1 MPKLRFKR
9 EDGTDYPEWEDW
21 VLDSIGSFYG
31 GLSGKTKE
39 DFGKGNSKFVTYMN
53 VYKNIFAMQEML
65 ESVDIS
71 DNEKQNKVKYGDLLM
86 TQSSET
92 VEELGMSSVYLFYDE
107 PYLNSFCFGLHLYN
121 HALTYPMYIGYLM
134 RSEAIRK
141 QIMREGQ
148 GISRINLSP
157 NRMKGMILSLPCLEE
172 QQKIADFLSNVDEVI
187 AQSEAEV
194 ANLQQQKK
202 AAMQKIFSQEV
213 RFKREDGTSYPEWE
227 EKKLGSVCD
236 NIGDGLHKAPSYDES
251 GDYYFINGN
260 NLKNGKIVIEKQT
273 PKVSVGTLQKS
284 DKSLDTATIL
294 MSINGTIGNLAF
306 YQDEKIMLGKSVAY
320 LKVSKNVCKKYIYSV
335 LQTRKVTDNFK
346 LSVTGTTIKN
356 LGLTAIR
363 DTPIFIP
370 CLEEQQKIADF
381 LATYDEAISCAKQE
395 LDKWKELKK
404 GLLQQMFA

>member
-1 MPKLRFKR
+1 MLVPKLRFKR
-9 EDGTDYPEWEDW
+9 EDGTDYPEWE
-21 VLDSIGSFYG
+21 
-31 GLSGKTKE
+31 
-39 DFGKGNSKFVTYMN
+39 
-53 VYKNIFAMQEML
+53 
-65 ESVDIS
+65 
-71 DNEKQNKVKYGDLLM
+71 
-86 TQSSET
+86 
-92 VEELGMSSVYLFYDE
+92 
-107 PYLNSFCFGLHLYN
+107 
-121 HALTYPMYIGYLM
+121 
-134 RSEAIRK
+134 
-141 QIMREGQ
+141 
-148 GISRINLSP
+148 
-157 NRMKGMILSLPCLEE
+157 
-172 QQKIADFLSNVDEVI
+172 
-187 AQSEAEV
+187 
-194 ANLQQQKK
+194 
-202 AAMQKIFSQEV
+202 
-213 RFKREDGTSYPEWE
+213 

-236 NIGDGLHKAPSYDES
+236 SIGDGLHKAPSYDES

-381 LATYDEAISCAKQE
+381 LSTVAEVIAQSEAEVANLQQQKKAAMQKIFSQEVRFKREDGTSYPEWENVKFGSLIKEYRDRTSIENEDVLLSSAISGMFLMSTA
-395 LDKWKELKK
+395 LY
-404 GLLQQMFA
+404 LLHTRPTISQTAICILWLSG

>member
-1 MPKLRFKR
+1 MLIPKLRFKR

-172 QQKIADFLSNVDEVI
+172 QQKIADFLFF
-187 AQSEAEV
+187 Q
-194 ANLQQQKK
+194 
-202 AAMQKIFSQEV
+202 
-213 RFKREDGTSYPEWE
+213 
-227 EKKLGSVCD
+227 
-236 NIGDGLHKAPSYDES
+236 
-251 GDYYFINGN
+251 
-260 NLKNGKIVIEKQT
+260 
-273 PKVSVGTLQKS
+273 
-284 DKSLDTATIL
+284 
-294 MSINGTIGNLAF
+294 
-306 YQDEKIMLGKSVAY
+306 MLTK
-320 LKVSKNVCKKYIYSV
+320 
-335 LQTRKVTDNFK
+335 
-346 LSVTGTTIKN
+346 
-356 LGLTAIR
+356 
-363 DTPIFIP
+363 
-370 CLEEQQKIADF
+370 
-381 LATYDEAISCAKQE
+381 
-395 LDKWKELKK
+395 
-404 GLLQQMFA
+404 

>member
-1 MPKLRFKR
+1 MLVPKLRFKR

-227 EKKLGSVCD
+227 NVKFGSLIKEYRDRTSIENEDVLLSSAISGMFLNTELFGHQRGKS
-236 NIGDGLHKAPSYDES
+236 NIGYLK
-251 GDYYFINGN
+251 INY
-260 NLKNGKIVIEKQT
+260 
-273 PKVSVGTLQKS
+273 GTLILSAQNLHLGNANVNLRFEHGIISPAYKTYHITNCNLYFMAQWI
-284 DKSLDTATIL
+284 KREKTNQFFYNATTVGASQCRRNVDWNALYKQSIL
-294 MSINGTIGNLAF
+294 
-306 YQDEKIMLGKSVAY
+306 
-320 LKVSKNVCKKYIYSV
+320 
-335 LQTRKVTDNFK
+335 
-346 LSVTGTTIKN
+346 
-356 LGLTAIR
+356 
-363 DTPIFIP
+363 IP
-370 CLEEQQKIADF
+370 HLEEQQKIADF
-381 LATYDEAISCAKQE
+381 LSAYDEAISYAKQE